1 MQSAALAYDQTAKS
15 TVNPR
20 ELEAMLLLKAAKR
33 LQKVRDNLD
42 MKDNGLTDALL
53 YNRKLWTIFA
63 TAMASGDNKL
73 PQMIRNNIA
82 SLAVYIFRETLNAQI
97 NPDTGVLDSLI
108 SINREIAAGLSAR

>member
-33 LQKVRDNLD
+33 LQDVRDNLESEN
-42 MKDNGLTDALL
+42 NGLTEALL
-53 YNRKLWTIFA
+53 YNRKLWTVFA
-63 TAMASGDNKL
+63 TAMASEGNQL

-97 NPDTGVLDSLI
+97 KPDTAILDSLI